1 MTCLH
6 TISKSPASK
15 LLSTCAS
22 VLNPGDGILFI
33 EDGVYYCSLPESGR
47 HRSSDIRLFGLKEDA
62 AARGLSVRSAAD
74 VELVD
79 YAGFV
84 ELCCKYDKIVSW
96 F

>member
-6 TISKSPASK
+6 TISKSPASQ
-15 LLSTCAS
+15 LLSSCAS
-22 VLNPGDGILFI
+22 VLKSGDGILFI
-33 EDGVYYCSLPESGR
+33 EDGVYYCSLAESGR
-47 HRSSDIRLFGLKEDA
+47 YPGTDIRLFGLKEDA
-62 AARGLSVRSAAD
+62 VARGLSARNAAD

-84 ELCCKYDKIVSW
+84 ELCCEYDKIVSW

>member
-22 VLNPGDGILFI
+22 VLKPGDGILFI
-33 EDGVYYCSLPESGR
+33 EDGVYYCSAAESG
-47 HRSSDIRLFGLKEDA
+47 HHPGTDITLYGLKEDA
-62 AARGLSVRSAAD
+62 AARGLSAPSATD
-74 VELVD
+74 VKLVD

-84 ELCCKYDKIVSW
+84 ELCCEYDKIVSW